1 MDIYK
6 KSISELSELINKKT
20 ISSIEMTNYFIRRIR
35 SFDKNLNSFI
45 TVDEDFSYA
54 QAKIAD
60 KKIAANKNTF
70 LTGIP
75 IAHKD
80 LFSTKGILTTCAS
93 KMLENYIPPYD
104 ATVVSKLNNQGMVTL
119 GKTNMD
125 EFAMGS
131 SNESSYFG
139 SVKNPWDLTK
149 VPGGSS
155 GGSASAVAAR
165 LSPIATGSD
174 TGGSIRQP
182 ASFCGLTGLKPTY
195 GSVSRYGMI
204 AYASSLDQGGPLATS
219 AEDCAILFNII
230 RGFDNNDPTS
240 NFKIKQN
247 EVKLNLNKKNFK
259 SISIG
264 IPKEYFSKDLDK
276 NISDVIDQSIGV
288 FKKLGFNFKEI
299 SLPQHGYTIP
309 AYYIIAS
316 AEASSN
322 LSRYD
327 GVKFGYRC
335 KNPKN
340 LEDLYSRTRKEGFG
354 KEVKKRIMIGA
365 YALSSG
371 YYDEYYM
378 RALRIRRIIRD
389 NFLNAFKDV
398 DYIFAPTCPSTAFN
412 IGEKTSNALEMYL
425 SDIYTTPVNLAGL
438 PAVSIPVGF
447 SNKMPVGMQII
458 GNDFNENGILN
469 IAHAFQKETDWH
481 NKVPREFD
489 HEWLGMRN
497 RIRDSCSVI
506 NKK

>member
-1 MDIYK
+1 MDIYN
-6 KSISELSELINKKT
+6 KSVVELSKLLNKKKV
-20 ISSIEMTNYFIRRIR
+20 SSLEMTDYFINRIK
-35 SFDKNLNSFI
+35 SFDSKLNSFI
-45 TVDEDFSYA
+45 TIDADHA
-54 QAKIAD
+54 RKQAKIAD
-60 KKIAANKNTF
+60 ELIANNKNNL

-80 LFSTKGILTTCAS
+80 LFSTKGMLTTCAS
-93 KMLENYIPPYD
+93 KMLENYTPPFD
-104 ATVVSKLNNQGMVTL
+104 ATIVNKLNEAGMVNI

-139 SVKNPWDLTK
+139 VVKNPWDLKK

-165 LSPIATGSD
+165 LIPIATGSD

-204 AYASSLDQGGPLATS
+204 AYASSLDQGGPIATS
-219 AEDCAILFNII
+219 AEDCALLFNKIK
-230 RGFDNNDPTS
+230 GYDKNDPTS
-240 NFKIKQN
+240 NFNTDQD
-247 EVKLNLNKKNFK
+247 EVKLALKKQDTKN
-259 SISIG
+259 ITIG
-264 IPKEYFSKDLDK
+264 IPKEYFSKDLDR
-276 NISDVIDQSIGV
+276 NISDIIYQSIEV

-299 SLPQHGYTIP
+299 SLPDHDYTIP

-327 GVKFGYRC
+327 GVKFGHRC
-335 KNPKN
+335 DKPKN
-340 LEDLYSRTRKEGFG
+340 LEDLYLRTRKEGFG

-378 RALRIRRIIRD
+378 KALKIRRIIRD
-389 NFLNAFKDV
+389 NFINAFKDV
-398 DYIFAPTCPSTAFN
+398 DYIFAPTCPSTAFDL
-412 IGEKTSNALEMYL
+412 GEKSSDAVEMYL

-438 PAVSIPVGF
+438 PAISIPVGF
-447 SNKMPVGMQII
+447 SNNMPVGMQII
-458 GNDFNENGILN
+458 GNYFTEANILS
-469 IAHAFQKETDWH
+469 IAHLFQEETGWH
-481 NKVPREFD
+481 NRIPEDFD
-489 HEWLGMRN
+489 HE
-497 RIRDSCSVI
+497 
-506 NKK
+506 

>member
-6 KSISELSELINKKT
+6 KSLTQLAALLNSKQ
-20 ISSIEMTNYFIRRIR
+20 ISSKELTKYFLKRIAKYD
-35 SFDKNLNSFI
+35 SKLNSFI
-45 TVDEDFSYA
+45 SVDEDYA
-54 QAKIAD
+54 NQQADNAD
-60 KKIAANKNTF
+60 KLISAGKNSF

-80 LFSTKGILTTCAS
+80 LFSTKDIFTTCGS
-93 KMLENYIPPYD
+93 KMLEKYLPPYD
-104 ATVVSKLNNQGMVTL
+104 ATVVKKLNDAGMISI

-139 SVKNPWDLTK
+139 DVKNPWNLEK

-165 LSPIATGSD
+165 LSPVATGSD

-182 ASFCGLTGLKPTY
+182 AAFCGLTGLKPTY

-204 AYASSLDQGGPLATS
+204 AYASSLDQGGPIGKS
-219 AEDCAILFNII
+219 AEDCAVIFDEIK
-230 RGFDNNDPTS
+230 GFDKNDSTS
-240 NFKIKQN
+240 NHQIDFKKTQ
-247 EVKLNLNKKNFK
+247 LNLTKDDVNK
-259 SISIG
+259 ITIG
-264 IPKEYFSKDLDK
+264 IPKEYFSQEMNEDISKIIFQAIEEFK
-276 NISDVIDQSIGV
+276 N
-288 FKKLGFNFKEI
+288 LGFNIKDI
-299 SLPQHGYTIP
+299 TLPDHRYSIP

-335 KNPKN
+335 QDPIS
-340 LEDLYSRTRKEGFG
+340 LEDLYFRTRKEGFG
-354 KEVKKRIMIGA
+354 TEVKKRIMIGT

-378 RALRIRRIIRD
+378 RALKIRRIIRD
-389 NFLNAFKDV
+389 NFKEAFKEV
-398 DYIFAPTCPSTAFN
+398 DFIFSPTSPTTAFN

-425 SDIYTTPVNLAGL
+425 SDVYTTPVNLAGL
-438 PAVSIPVGF
+438 PAISIPVGF
-447 SNKMPVGMQII
+447 NNQLPVGMQII
-458 GNDFNENGILN
+458 GDYFSESNILN
-469 IAHAFQKETDWH
+469 IANYFQKETDWH
-481 NKVPREFD
+481 NYIPEEFN
-489 HEWLGMRN
+489 HE
-497 RIRDSCSVI
+497 
-506 NKK
+506 

>member
-6 KSISELSELINKKT
+6 KSITELSALLKKKEL
-20 ISSIEMTNYFIRRIR
+20 SSLEMTKYFLNRIN
-35 SFDKNLNSFI
+35 SYDSKLNSFI
-45 TVDEDFSYA
+45 SVNDDRAIE
-54 QAKIAD
+54 QAKLAD
-60 KKIAANKNTF
+60 NLLSKNENSL

-80 LFSTKGILTTCAS
+80 LFSTKDTLTTCGS
-93 KMLENYIPPYD
+93 KMLENYHPPFD
-104 ATVVSKLNNQGMVTL
+104 ATVVSRLAKVGMVSI

-139 SVKNPWDLTK
+139 PVKNPWNLTK

-165 LSPIATGSD
+165 LAPIATGSD

-204 AYASSLDQGGPLATS
+204 AYASSLDQGGPIAKS
-219 AEDCAILFNII
+219 AQDCALLFDEIK
-230 RGFDNNDPTS
+230 GYDANDPTS
-240 NFKIKQN
+240 NYKIK
-247 EVKLNLNKKNFK
+247 EKKIKLNLKKANVK
-259 SISIG
+259 NITIG
-264 IPKEYFSKDLDK
+264 IPKEYFSEDLDSK
-276 NISDVIDQSIGV
+276 ISDVLNISIEI
-288 FKKLGFNFKEI
+288 FKKLVFKFKEV
-299 SLPQHGYTIP
+299 SLPNHNYTIP

-327 GVKFGYRC
+327 GIKFGYRC
-335 KNPKN
+335 DKPKN
-340 LEDLYSRTRKEGFG
+340 LEDLYLKTRKEGFG

-371 YYDEYYM
+371 YFDEYYM
-378 RALRIRRIIRD
+378 RALKIRRIIKD
-389 NFLNAFKDV
+389 NFMKAFENID
-398 DYIFAPTCPSTAFN
+398 FLLAPTCPTTAFD
-412 IGEKTSNALEMYL
+412 IGEKTSDAVAMYL

-438 PAVSIPVGF
+438 PAVSIPIGF

-458 GNDFNENGILN
+458 GNYFSEEDILN
-469 IAHAFQKETDWH
+469 IAHLYQIETDWH
-481 NKVPREFD
+481 KKIPEEFNC
-489 HEWLGMRN
+489 E
-497 RIRDSCSVI
+497 
-506 NKK
+506 

>member
-6 KSISELSELINKKT
+6 KSITELSDLLNKKI
-20 ISSIEMTNYFIRRIR
+20 ISSLEMTNYFIKRIK
-35 SFDKNLNSFI
+35 SFDGALNSFI
-45 TVDEDFSYA
+45 TVDEENAQKQAIKADFL
-54 QAKIAD
+54 IAE
-60 KKIAANKNTF
+60 KNNTL

-93 KMLENYIPPYD
+93 KMLENYIPPFD
-104 ATVVSKLNNQGMVTL
+104 ATVVNKLDKLGMVKL

-139 SVKNPWDLTK
+139 PVKNPWDLSK

-165 LSPIATGSD
+165 LAPIATGSD

-182 ASFCGLTGLKPTY
+182 AAFCGLTGLKPTY

-204 AYASSLDQGGPLATS
+204 AYASSLDQGGPIGRS
-219 AEDCAILFNII
+219 AEDWRILLYEIK
-230 RGFDNNDPTS
+230 GYDKNDPTS
-240 NFKIKQN
+240 NHKVIQKKSNLKISKDDA
-247 EVKLNLNKKNFK
+247 KN
-259 SISIG
+259 ITIG

-276 NISDVIDQSIGV
+276 DISDTIFESVKTFEKI
-288 FKKLGFNFKEI
+288 GFNFKDI
-299 SLPQHGYTIP
+299 SLPNQNLAIP

-327 GVKFGYRC
+327 GIKFGHRC
-335 KNPKN
+335 SEPKN
-340 LEDLYSRTRKEGFG
+340 LEDLYLRTRKEGFG
-354 KEVKKRIMIGA
+354 TEVKKRIMIGA

-378 RALRIRRIIRD
+378 RALKIRRIIRD
-389 NFLNAFKDV
+389 NFASALNQV
-398 DYIFAPTCPSTAFN
+398 DYIFAPTTPTVAFN
-412 IGEKTSNALEMYL
+412 IGEKTSDATEMYL
-425 SDIYTTPVNLAGL
+425 SDIYTTPVNLSGL
-438 PAVSIPVGF
+438 PAASIPIGF
-447 SNKMPVGMQII
+447 SNKLPIGMQII
-458 GNDFNENGILN
+458 GNYFSEHNILN
-469 IAHAFQKETDWH
+469 IADLFQKETDWH
-481 NKVPREFD
+481 LRIPENFN
-489 HEWLGMRN
+489 HE
-497 RIRDSCSVI
+497 
-506 NKK
+506 

>member
-6 KSISELSELINKKT
+6 KSITELSDLLDKKVL
-20 ISSIEMTNYFIRRIR
+20 SSVEMTNYFIKRIN
-35 SFDKNLNSFI
+35 SFDGELNSFI
-45 TVDEDFSYA
+45 TVDEENA
-54 QAKIAD
+54 KNQAIKADSVIA
-60 KKIAANKNTF
+60 KKNNSL

-80 LFSTKGILTTCAS
+80 LFSTKGIVTTCAS
-93 KMLENYIPPYD
+93 KMLENYVPPFD
-104 ATVVSKLNNQGMVTL
+104 ATVVSKLDKLGMVSL

-139 SVKNPWDLTK
+139 PVKNPWDLSK

-165 LSPIATGSD
+165 LAPIATGSD

-204 AYASSLDQGGPLATS
+204 AYASSLDQGGPIGKS
-219 AEDCAILFNII
+219 AEDCSIIFNEIK
-230 RGFDNNDPTS
+230 GYDENDPTS
-240 NFKIKQN
+240 NHKIKQKN
-247 EVKLNLNKKNFK
+247 CDLKLSKEDAKN
-259 SISIG
+259 ITIG

-276 NISDVIDQSIGV
+276 NISDSISESIKT
-288 FKKLGFNFKEI
+288 FEKIGFNFKDI
-299 SLPQHGYTIP
+299 SLPDHSYAIP

-340 LEDLYSRTRKEGFG
+340 LEDLYLRTRKEGFG
-354 KEVKKRIMIGA
+354 REVKKRIMIGA

-378 RALRIRRIIRD
+378 RALKIRRIIKD
-389 NFLNAFKDV
+389 NFISAFSEV
-398 DYIFAPTCPSTAFN
+398 DYIFAPTTPSVAFN
-412 IGEKTSNALEMYL
+412 IGEKTSNADEMYL
-425 SDIYTTPVNLAGL
+425 SDIYTTPVNLSGL
-438 PAVSIPVGF
+438 PAISIPVGF
-447 SNKMPVGMQII
+447 SNNLPIGMQII
-458 GNDFNENGILN
+458 GNYFSEHNILN
-469 IAHAFQKETDWH
+469 IANLFQKETDWH
-481 NKVPREFD
+481 IKIPEKYN
-489 HEWLGMRN
+489 HE
-497 RIRDSCSVI
+497 
-506 NKK
+506 

>member
-6 KSISELSELINKKT
+6 KSITELSELLQKKEL
-20 ISSIEMTNYFIRRIR
+20 SSLEMTKYFLERINAYD
-35 SFDKNLNSFI
+35 SKLNSFI
-45 TVDEDFSYA
+45 SVNEDFA
-54 QAKIAD
+54 LEQAKFAD
-60 KKIAANKNTF
+60 NLLSRKNENS
-70 LTGIP
+70 LLAGIP

-80 LFSTKGILTTCAS
+80 LFSTKGILTTCGS
-93 KMLENYIPPYD
+93 KMLESYHPPFD
-104 ATVVSKLNNQGMVTL
+104 ATVVNRLTKVGMVCI

-139 SVKNPWDLTK
+139 PVKNPWNLTK

-165 LSPIATGSD
+165 LAPIATGSD

-204 AYASSLDQGGPLATS
+204 AYASSLDQGGPIAKS
-219 AEDCAILFNII
+219 AEDCVLLFNEMK
-230 RGFDNNDPTS
+230 GYDSNDPTS
-240 NFKIKQN
+240 NYKIKEEKIKLSLKKEN
-247 EVKLNLNKKNFK
+247 VKN
-259 SISIG
+259 ITIG
-264 IPKEYFSKDLDK
+264 IPKEYFSDNLDSK
-276 NISDVIDQSIGV
+276 ISDILNVSIET
-288 FKKLGFNFKEI
+288 FKKLGFNFREV
-299 SLPQHGYTIP
+299 SLPNHNYTIP

-327 GVKFGYRC
+327 GIKFGYRC
-335 KNPKN
+335 DKPKN
-340 LEDLYSRTRKEGFG
+340 LEDLYLKTRKEGFG

-378 RALRIRRIIRD
+378 RALKIRRIIKD
-389 NFLNAFKDV
+389 NFMKAFENIDFL
-398 DYIFAPTCPSTAFN
+398 FAPTCPTTAFD
-412 IGEKTSNALEMYL
+412 IGEKTSDAVAMYL

-438 PAVSIPVGF
+438 PAVSIPIGF
-447 SNKMPVGMQII
+447 SDKMPVGMQII
-458 GNDFNENGILN
+458 GNYFSEEDILN
-469 IAHAFQKETDWH
+469 IAHLYQIETDWH
-481 NKVPREFD
+481 EKIPEEFNC
-489 HEWLGMRN
+489 E
-497 RIRDSCSVI
+497 
-506 NKK
+506 

>member
-6 KSISELSELINKKT
+6 KSISELSELINKKA

-60 KKIAANKNTF
+60 KQIAANKNTF

-276 NISDVIDQSIGV
+276 NISDVIDHSIGI

-371 YYDEYYM
+371 YYDEYYI

-489 HEWLGMRN
+489 HE
-497 RIRDSCSVI
+497 
-506 NKK
+506 

>member
-1 MDIYK
+1 MDIYN
-6 KSISELSELINKKT
+6 KSVIELSKLLNKKKV
-20 ISSIEMTNYFIRRIR
+20 SSLEMTDYFINRIK
-35 SFDKNLNSFI
+35 SFDSKLNSFI
-45 TVDEDFSYA
+45 TIDEDHA
-54 QAKIAD
+54 RKQAKIAD
-60 KKIAANKNTF
+60 ELIANNNNNL

-80 LFSTKGILTTCAS
+80 LFSTKGMLTTCAS
-93 KMLENYIPPYD
+93 KMLENYTPPFD
-104 ATVVSKLNNQGMVTL
+104 ATIVNKLNEAGMVNI

-139 SVKNPWDLTK
+139 VVKNPWDLKK

-165 LSPIATGSD
+165 LIPIATGSD

-204 AYASSLDQGGPLATS
+204 AYASSLDQGGPIATS
-219 AEDCAILFNII
+219 AEDCALLFNKIK
-230 RGFDNNDPTS
+230 GYDKNDPTS
-240 NFKIKQN
+240 NFNTDQD
-247 EVKLNLNKKNFK
+247 EVKLALKKQDTKN
-259 SISIG
+259 ITIG
-264 IPKEYFSKDLDK
+264 IPKEYFSKDLDR
-276 NISDVIDQSIGV
+276 NISDIIYQSIEV

-299 SLPQHGYTIP
+299 SLPDHDYTIP

-327 GVKFGYRC
+327 GVKFGHRC
-335 KNPKN
+335 DKPKN
-340 LEDLYSRTRKEGFG
+340 LEDLYLRTRKEGFG

-378 RALRIRRIIRD
+378 KALKIRRIIRD
-389 NFLNAFKDV
+389 NFINAFKDV
-398 DYIFAPTCPSTAFN
+398 DYIFAPTCPSTAFDL
-412 IGEKTSNALEMYL
+412 GEKSSDAVEMYL

-438 PAVSIPVGF
+438 PAISIPVGF
-447 SNKMPVGMQII
+447 SNNMPVGMQII
-458 GNDFNENGILN
+458 GNYFTEANILS
-469 IAHAFQKETDWH
+469 IAHLFQEETDWH
-481 NKVPREFD
+481 NKIPKDFD
-489 HEWLGMRN
+489 HE
-497 RIRDSCSVI
+497 
-506 NKK
+506 

>member
-6 KSISELSELINKKT
+6 KSITELSELLKKKEL
-20 ISSIEMTNYFIRRIR
+20 SSLEMTKYFLKRINTYD
-35 SFDKNLNSFI
+35 SKLNSFI
-45 TVDEDFSYA
+45 SVNEDCA
-54 QAKIAD
+54 IEQAKFAD
-60 KKIAANKNTF
+60 NLLSKNENSL

-80 LFSTKGILTTCAS
+80 LFSTKNILTTCGS
-93 KMLENYIPPYD
+93 KMLENYLPPFD
-104 ATVVSKLNNQGMVTL
+104 ATVVSRLAKVGMVNI

-139 SVKNPWDLTK
+139 PVKNPWDFTK

-165 LSPIATGSD
+165 LAPIATGSD

-204 AYASSLDQGGPLATS
+204 AYASSLDQGGPIAKS
-219 AEDCAILFNII
+219 AEDCLLLFNEMK
-230 RGFDNNDPTS
+230 GYDANDPTS
-240 NFKIKQN
+240 YYKIK
-247 EVKLNLNKKNFK
+247 EEKIRLNLKKENSK
-259 SISIG
+259 NITIG
-264 IPKEYFSKDLDK
+264 IPKEYFSDDLDSK
-276 NISDVIDQSIGV
+276 ISDVLNVSIEI
-288 FKKLGFNFKEI
+288 FKKLGFNFKEV
-299 SLPQHGYTIP
+299 SLPNHNYTIP

-327 GVKFGYRC
+327 GIKFGYRC
-335 KNPKN
+335 DKPKN
-340 LEDLYSRTRKEGFG
+340 LEDLYLKTRKEGFG
-354 KEVKKRIMIGA
+354 KEVKKRVMIGA

-378 RALRIRRIIRD
+378 RALKIRRIIRD
-389 NFLNAFKDV
+389 NFMKAFENID
-398 DYIFAPTCPSTAFN
+398 FLLAPTSPTTAFN
-412 IGEKTSNALEMYL
+412 IGEKTSDAIAMYL

-447 SNKMPVGMQII
+447 SDKMPVGMQII
-458 GNDFNENGILN
+458 GNYFSEEDILN
-469 IAHAFQKETDWH
+469 IAHLYQIETDWH
-481 NKVPREFD
+481 KKIPEEFNC
-489 HEWLGMRN
+489 E
-497 RIRDSCSVI
+497 
-506 NKK
+506 

>member
-6 KSISELSELINKKT
+6 KSITELSDLLHKKS
-20 ISSIEMTNYFIRRIR
+20 ISSLEMTNYFIERIK
-35 SFDKNLNSFI
+35 SFDNELNSFI
-45 TVDEDFSYA
+45 TVDEESA
-54 QAKIAD
+54 KKQAINADSLIA
-60 KKIAANKNTF
+60 KKNNTF

-80 LFSTKGILTTCAS
+80 LFSTKGMLTTCAS
-93 KMLENYIPPYD
+93 KMLEKYIPPFD
-104 ATVVSKLNNQGMVTL
+104 ATVVSNLDNLGMVKL

-139 SVKNPWDLTK
+139 PVKNPWDTSK

-165 LSPIATGSD
+165 LTPIATGSD

-204 AYASSLDQGGPLATS
+204 AYASSLDQGGPIGKS
-219 AEDCAILFNII
+219 AEDCRILYDQIKGYD
-230 RGFDNNDPTS
+230 RNDPTS
-240 NFKIKQN
+240 NYKVIQKNSNPRLSKEDAKKIT
-247 EVKLNLNKKNFK
+247 
-259 SISIG
+259 IG

-276 NISDVIDQSIGV
+276 SISDSI
-288 FKKLGFNFKEI
+288 FESIKQFEKIGFNFKDI
-299 SLPQHGYTIP
+299 SLPNHNLAIP

-327 GVKFGYRC
+327 GIKFGHRC
-335 KNPKN
+335 SEPKN
-340 LEDLYSRTRKEGFG
+340 LEDLYLRTRKEGFG
-354 KEVKKRIMIGA
+354 TEVKKRIMIGA

-378 RALRIRRIIRD
+378 RALKIRRIIRD
-389 NFLNAFKDV
+389 NFTLALKQV
-398 DYIFAPTCPSTAFN
+398 DYIFAPTSPSIAFN
-412 IGEKTSNALEMYL
+412 IGEKTSNATEMYL
-425 SDIYTTPVNLAGL
+425 SDIYTTPVNLSGL
-438 PAVSIPVGF
+438 PAISIPIGF
-447 SNKMPVGMQII
+447 SNNLPIGMQVI
-458 GNDFNENGILN
+458 GNYFSEHNILD
-469 IAHAFQKETDWH
+469 IANLFQKETDWH
-481 NKVPREFD
+481 ARIPEKFN
-489 HEWLGMRN
+489 HE
-497 RIRDSCSVI
+497 
-506 NKK
+506 